1 MVVFSASANE
11 YSDEEMYNFI
21 EVVDNCNATYGPGI
35 ATVICVYRKDGQM
48 MMGLLTGL
56 LTSMPADVS
65 DDRGLSTEE
74 SDR

>member
-1 MVVFSASANE
+1 MVVFSASATE

-35 ATVICVYRKDGQM
+35 ATTICVYRKDGQM
-48 MMGLLTGL
+48 MMGLLK
-56 LTSMPADVS
+56 SMPADVS
-65 DDRGLSTEE
+65 EE